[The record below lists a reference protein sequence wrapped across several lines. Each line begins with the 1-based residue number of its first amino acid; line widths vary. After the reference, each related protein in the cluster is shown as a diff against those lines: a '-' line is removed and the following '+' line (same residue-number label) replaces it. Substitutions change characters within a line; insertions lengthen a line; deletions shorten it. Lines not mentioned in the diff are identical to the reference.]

1 MTTLQKLLRSA
12 ALLLVLTGY
21 AAAQGVKPGTEE
33 FGLTQKELVQAI
45 EKVESHIADCMRK
58 QGFEYIPADYKTVR
72 RGMISD
78 KSLPGMEEDEFV
90 AEYGFG
96 ISTLYTGKAP
106 QLNEGYSPGRIG
118 LGQRNVDIFKGL
130 SPADQAAYNRA
141 LLGDHVVAT
150 FAVAFEQE
158 DFSRCGGCTLE
169 AIKQVFKPE
178 QLTSS
183 YYNPKDALINK
194 DPRMRA
200 ALRTYSDKMRAE
212 GFDYNHPD
220 QVEEDIQKRLDAII
234 GERTVPV
241 EQMSSEQ
248 KTSLKKLQEY
258 ERRAAKVSTKLQEDI
273 FDPVEEQIQKE
284 LYPRKVE

>member
-1 MTTLQKLLRSA
+1 MTNFHNLLRSV
-12 ALLLVLTGY
+12 ALLLVLTVF
-21 AAAQGVKPGTEE
+21 AVAQPVRPGTEE

-58 QGFEYIPADYKTVR
+58 QGFEYVPADYKTVR

-78 KSLPGMEEDEFV
+78 KSLPGMDEDAFIE
-90 AEYGFG
+90 AYGFG

-106 QLNEGYSPGRIG
+106 QLNDGYSPGRIG
-118 LGQRNVDIFKGL
+118 LGLRNVEIFKGL

-141 LLGDHVVAT
+141 LLGDHIEVT
-150 FAVAFEQE
+150 FAVALERE

-183 YYNPKDALINK
+183 YYNPKDALVNK
-194 DPRMRA
+194 HPKMRA
-200 ALRTYSDKMRAE
+200 ALKKYSEKMRAA
-212 GFDYNHPD
+212 GFDYQHPD
-220 QVEEDIQKRLDAII
+220 DVEADIHKRFEAII
-234 GERTVPV
+234 GNSSEPV
-241 EQMSSEQ
+241 EKLSADQQ
-248 KTSLKKLQEY
+248 AALKKLQEY
-258 ERRAAKVSTKLQEDI
+258 ERRVAKVGTKLQEEI
-273 FDPVEEQIQKE
+273 FDPVEEEIQKE

>member
-1 MTTLQKLLRSA
+1 MSNAMRFLKSVAIVLVCA
-12 ALLLVLTGY
+12 AL
-21 AAAQGVKPGTEE
+21 APAQSVRPGTEE
-33 FGLTQKELVQAI
+33 FGLTQRELVQYI
-45 EKVESHIADCMRK
+45 EKVEALIADCMRK
-58 QGFEYIPADYKTVR
+58 QGFQYVPADYKTVR

-78 KSLPGMEEDEFV
+78 KSLPGMDEEEFI
-90 AEYGFG
+90 EQYGFG
-96 ISTLYTGKAP
+96 ISTLYTGQAP

-118 LGQRNVDIFKGL
+118 LGQRNVEIFKGL

-141 LLGDHVVAT
+141 LLGDHIDAT
-150 FAVAFEQE
+150 FAVALEQE
-158 DFSRCGGCTLE
+158 NFSQCGGCTLA

-178 QLTSS
+178 QLMAS

-200 ALRTYSDKMRAE
+200 ALRKYSEKMRAE

-220 QVEEDIQKRLDAII
+220 DVEADIRKRLDAII

-248 KTSLKKLQEY
+248 QAALKKLQEY
-258 ERRAAKVSTKLQEDI
+258 ERRAAKFSTKWQEEI
-273 FDPVEEQIQKE
+273 FDPVEELIQKE